1 MARDKSSNLE
11 LDAYEAWKKKGS
23 RPSDR
28 YTKAQIEEFESRK
41 RFDPK
46 EWTQSRLA
54 KTLGI
59 RAAVVRRIY
68 AKTGPKT
75 SKSLSIDDVITI
87 AIALHVSPSF
97 LLQPNKKQLEEN
109 STLEIS
115 GLRKTPFQVSA
126 QTWFLWV
133 HGLAGLDA
141 STNLWFIRRMAEITT
156 TPDGDY
162 DEPSN
167 IIPIHEINRI
177 MKDAYVS
184 PFASGVALLRKFDP
198 ESISLTEPTYIGTTK
213 RFMQPADR
221 DLTMFQAIND
231 AITTFRLTIAH
242 MFEHRTEQ
250 DTEKALRWSLSNMGN
265 AFARLARNRPEKMEK

>member
-1 MARDKSSNLE
+1 
-11 LDAYEAWKKKGS
+11 
-23 RPSDR
+23 
-28 YTKAQIEEFESRK
+28 
-41 RFDPK
+41 
-46 EWTQSRLA
+46 
-54 KTLGI
+54 
-59 RAAVVRRIY
+59 
-68 AKTGPKT
+68 
-75 SKSLSIDDVITI
+75 
-87 AIALHVSPSF
+87 
-97 LLQPNKKQLEEN
+97 
-109 STLEIS
+109 
-115 GLRKTPFQVSA
+115 
-126 QTWFLWV
+126 
-133 HGLAGLDA
+133 
-141 STNLWFIRRMAEITT
+141 MAEITT

-265 AFARLARNRPEKMEK
+265 AFARLAKNRPEKME

>member
-1 MARDKSSNLE
+1 MARDKASNSE
-11 LDAYEAWKKKGS
+11 LDAYESWKKKGS

-28 YTKAQIEEFESRK
+28 YSKTQIDELESRE

-54 KTLGI
+54 KKLGI

-87 AIALHVSPSF
+87 AMALHVGPSF

-109 STLEIS
+109 STLQIS
-115 GLRKTPFQVSA
+115 GLRSAPYQVSA
-126 QTWFLWV
+126 HTWFLWV
-133 HGLAGLDA
+133 HGLTGLNA
-141 STNLWFIRRMAEITT
+141 STNSWFIRRMAELTT
-156 TPDGDY
+156 LPDGNY

-167 IIPIHEINRI
+167 IIHIHEINRI
-177 MKDAYVS
+177 TKDSYSS

-198 ESISLTEPTYIGTTK
+198 ESISVTEPSYLGATK
-213 RFMQPADR
+213 RSQQPADR

-242 MFEHRTEQ
+242 MFEHRTEL

-265 AFARLARNRPEKMEK
+265 AFARLAKNRPVKMEK